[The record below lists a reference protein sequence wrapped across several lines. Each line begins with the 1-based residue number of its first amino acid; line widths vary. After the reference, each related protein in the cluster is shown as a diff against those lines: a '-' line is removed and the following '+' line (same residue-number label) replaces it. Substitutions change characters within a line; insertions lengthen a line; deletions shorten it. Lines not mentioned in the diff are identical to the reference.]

1 MLQVGLVQRRFGSSA
16 DFLDFIRVRASL
28 VIAAGA
34 VTTLAAVLLAFAA
47 NGTTADVWFAGL
59 AAGGV
64 SFGCAGA
71 YARGYST
78 RARATLLTAPRHL
91 RLTTLPRSQRWPL
104 QTLEAI
110 VLGDD
115 RGGGARFRV
124 AWGSF
129 GAIGL
134 DGVPANVYGPLT
146 PGSIVLAVCGE
157 GFVVGRAGRSAEPL
171 APVAPPAHE
180 KALI

>member
-16 DFLDFIRVRASL
+16 DFLDFIRVRSSL

-34 VTTLAAVLLAFAA
+34 VTTLAAVLLALTA
-47 NGTTADVWFAGL
+47 NRTSADLWFAGL

-78 RARATLLTAPRHL
+78 RARATLQTAPRHL

-104 QTLEAI
+104 RALEAI
-110 VLGDD
+110 VLADE

-124 AWGSF
+124 TWGSF
-129 GAIGL
+129 GATGL

-146 PGSIVLAVCGE
+146 PGSIALAVCGE
-157 GFVVGRAGRSAEPL
+157 GCVVGRVERSADPL
-171 APVAPPAHE
+171 PPISA
-180 KALI
+180 AAQ

>member
-1 MLQVGLVQRRFGSSA
+1 
-16 DFLDFIRVRASL
+16 
-28 VIAAGA
+28 
-34 VTTLAAVLLAFAA
+34 
-47 NGTTADVWFAGL
+47 
-59 AAGGV
+59 
-64 SFGCAGA
+64 
-71 YARGYST
+71 
-78 RARATLLTAPRHL
+78 
-91 RLTTLPRSQRWPL
+91 LPRSQRWPL

-110 VLGDD
+110 VLEDD